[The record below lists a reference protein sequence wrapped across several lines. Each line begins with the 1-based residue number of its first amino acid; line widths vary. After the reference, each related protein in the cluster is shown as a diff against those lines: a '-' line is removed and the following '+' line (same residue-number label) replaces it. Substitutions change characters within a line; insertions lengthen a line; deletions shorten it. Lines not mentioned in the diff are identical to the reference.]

1 MSTRALVT
9 IFQQSQRMLDKIG
22 PQLSEEANK
31 KIAEIK
37 QKIPN
42 ETSIKQMMMD
52 EITSKGPELVC
63 SIEVKNRIDKT
74 YRKLK
79 AVNTQLQFI
88 LDKSSEKILAI
99 QKQLNLVI
107 EFMAKVTAIFGILR
121 ALVPVL
127 TTIVITAK
135 VAIKFLK
142 GLAADVDTGLKL
154 KDLIDKSKAKQEEIK
169 NSLEVFT
176 EKLTKISAI
185 TTSIGTVISTVLA
198 LIFPIK
204 GKITSLNGVIESF
217 YLKHTLMCDVEGE
230 SMEDEAYAAAVNE
243 AQNSLNSTLSNE
255 DAEITFIEEDLQPN
269 TIERIRNANFEV
281 IQYRIA

>member
-1 MSTRALVT
+1 M
-9 IFQQSQRMLDKIG
+9 DKEITNIINQIHSN
-22 PQLSEEANK
+22 P
-31 KIAEIK
+31 EIK
-37 QKIPN
+37 GSLVVTGCGSN
-42 ETSIKQMMMD
+42 SLSWLLSVAGA
-52 EITSKGPELVC
+52 SKT
-63 SIEVKNRIDKT
+63 K
-74 YRKLK
+74 
-79 AVNTQLQFI
+79 
-88 LDKSSEKILAI
+88 
-99 QKQLNLVI
+99 
-107 EFMAKVTAIFGILR
+107 
-121 ALVPVL
+121 L
-127 TTIVITAK
+127 TTYVPY
-135 VAIKFLK
+135 
-142 GLAADVDTGLKL
+142 
-154 KDLIDKSKAKQEEIK
+154 SKK
-169 NSLEVFT
+169 SLEVFT

>member
-1 MSTRALVT
+1 MSTRAIVT

-42 ETSIKQMMMD
+42 EDSIKQMMMD
-52 EITSKGPELVC
+52 EITSRGPELVC
-63 SIEVKNRIDKT
+63 SIEVRNRIDKT

-79 AVNTQLQFI
+79 AVNTQLQFV

-127 TTIVITAK
+127 TTIITTAK
-135 VAIKFLK
+135 LSIKFLK

-154 KDLIDKSKAKQEEIK
+154 KDLADAAKAKQEEIK

-176 EKLTKISAI
+176 KKLTKISAI
-185 TTSIGTVISTVLA
+185 TTSIGIVISTALS

-230 SMEDEAYAAAVNE
+230 SMEDEDYAAAV
-243 AQNSLNSTLSNE
+243 E
-255 DAEITFIEEDLQPN
+255 DAQSNLGEDEELTFIEGELLPN